1 MWAVF
6 KKEWQGNFRT
16 LTGWIFLAVTIF
28 FLGWYFNYFG
38 LNSGLP
44 YVSYI
49 ISAVQFIFLFTLPLL
64 TMRSFSEEKRYKT
77 DQLLFTSPVDVWQII
92 LGKYLAAVSVFLPV
106 IPILAIY
113 PLVLGIYGEVP
124 FAENALAICG
134 FLFFGLAALAVGIF
148 ISALTD
154 HRSGADLLCA
164 AAECDGAGDLD
175 DDQ

>member
-64 TMRSFSEEKRYKT
+64 TMRSFRKRSATKRI
-77 DQLLFTSPVDVWQII
+77 SC
-92 LGKYLAAVSVFLPV
+92 YLPHRWM
-106 IPILAIY
+106 
-113 PLVLGIYGEVP
+113 YG
-124 FAENALAICG
+124 
-134 FLFFGLAALAVGIF
+134 
-148 ISALTD
+148 
-154 HRSGADLLCA
+154 RSFSGNIWRR
-164 AAECDGAGDLD
+164 
-175 DDQ
+175 